1 MALPA
6 QDTVTGMYVLQRDV
20 SRLNSFR
27 QYPVTSDTVFLDS
40 FHASIFDMN
49 DLRLKP
55 EREHTRMT
63 ETVLSFEQVSAQYI
77 VLGNVAIV
85 ARRDSGMTA
94 ALPGCVLRRHDVA
107 VDTGG
112 GIVGKVGKC
121 ITGV

>member
-6 QDTVTGMYVLQRDV
+6 QDTVTRMYVLQIDV
-20 SRLNSFR
+20 TRMNSFR
-27 QYPVTSDTVFLDS
+27 QYPVTSDTVFLDG
-40 FHASIFDMN
+40 FHAGVFDMN

-63 ETVLSFEQVSAQYI
+63 ETVLCFEQVRAQDI

-94 ALPGCVLRRHDVA
+94 ALPGRVLRRHDVA
-107 VDTGG
+107 IDTCS
-112 GIVGKVGKC
+112 GIVGKIGKR